1 MPVQSTHPAE
11 TLSDLVADDV
21 RAVLLKTPPTL
32 LIEDPVYHNRLTEL
46 RNDYRYAYV
55 VQWIYLLRHLVKIT
69 ENFDVET
76 FEEELLGIAS
86 PVFVNTFVTRM
97 VQYLANF
104 KLDNFDAQVNDAL
117 DHVSARYYEEYDPI
131 DYFALD
137 PIGKTELFHNLIQ
150 LANIKSRDNFRK
162 SVDQYAKPQH
172 DLRLEPVY
180 AYTEDRELNEWFVL
194 EDSRVYYR
202 KTEYPSMEVPKR
214 RADAKKAIRDPAET
228 FADIEP
234 VLVEWRCETAGIY
247 QFDQYLKELKQK
259 AGKKTS
265 SHEYKLYGSLK
276 GFVEQVAQ
284 HDLKKRRQAL
294 QRRREIQM
302 QALLANRKRSS
313 RLEAKEKQKQ
323 EEDEKKREEEERLR
337 AHAAEMRAQKRMK
350 LKEEM
355 YQASRT
361 ERLQRRHRGTESSE
375 PKDVTEDDTTQGPE
389 PNAHGVHDNAS
400 DDTIDEQSEGPG
412 SAAESPIVE
421 RVTIQAPSRIDAAQ
435 ER

>member
-11 TLSDLVADDV
+11 TLSNLVADDV

-86 PVFVNTFVTRM
+86 PVFVNTFVTRI

-117 DHVSARYYEEYDPI
+117 NHVSARYYEEYDPI

-137 PIGKTELFHNLIQ
+137 LIGKTELFHNLIQ

-375 PKDVTEDDTTQGPE
+375 PKDVTEDDTTQGAE